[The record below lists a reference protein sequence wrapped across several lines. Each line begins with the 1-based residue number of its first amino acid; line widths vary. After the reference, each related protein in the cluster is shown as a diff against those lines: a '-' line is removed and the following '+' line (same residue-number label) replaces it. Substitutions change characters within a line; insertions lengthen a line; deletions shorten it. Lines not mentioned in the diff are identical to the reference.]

1 MPLSEH
7 EQRILAEIERRLLEE
22 DPKFAHHVGSTFQA
36 HLSPRLKLAAAGF
49 VVGLIVLVAGFAQNV
64 ALGVAGFVIML
75 VAIFEF
81 VRTLRRRATVDARS
95 HPRPNVPFT
104 VPAANATS
112 ASRDALPGSSASR
125 GAPPS
130 VRDVRR
136 TGIPGADVISSTS
149 RSTSGSV

>member
-36 HLSPRLKLAAAGF
+36 HLSRRLKLAAAGF

-81 VRTLRRRATVDARS
+81 VRTLRRRATVEQ
-95 HPRPNVPFT
+95 RPPVPGK
-104 VPAANATS
+104 AAET
-112 ASRDALPGSSASR
+112 
-125 GAPPS
+125 PPS
-130 VRDVRR
+130 R
-136 TGIPGADVISSTS
+136 PSS
-149 RSTSGSV
+149 RSGGIDSWWGKMTERWRQRWEERGGPPPP

>member
-36 HLSPRLKLAAAGF
+36 HLSRRLKLAAFGF
-49 VVGLIVLVAGFAQNV
+49 VVGLVVLVAGFAQNV

-81 VRTLRRRATVDARS
+81 VRTLRRRATVEQ
-95 HPRPNVPFT
+95 RPQG
-104 VPAANATS
+104 
-112 ASRDALPGSSASR
+112 PGKTAE
-125 GAPPS
+125 APPS
-130 VRDVRR
+130 RPSPPSSR
-136 TGIPGADVISSTS
+136 GIESWWGKMTERWRQRWEERGGPPPS
-149 RSTSGSV
+149 

>member
-36 HLSPRLKLAAAGF
+36 HLSRRLKLAAAGF

-81 VRTLRRRATVDARS
+81 VRTLRRRATVDQ
-95 HPRPNVPFT
+95 RP
-104 VPAANATS
+104 PA
-112 ASRDALPGSSASR
+112 PGKA
-125 GAPPS
+125 AETPPS
-130 VRDVRR
+130 R
-136 TGIPGADVISSTS
+136 PSS
-149 RSTSGSV
+149 RSGGIDSWWGKMTERWRQRWEERGGPPPP